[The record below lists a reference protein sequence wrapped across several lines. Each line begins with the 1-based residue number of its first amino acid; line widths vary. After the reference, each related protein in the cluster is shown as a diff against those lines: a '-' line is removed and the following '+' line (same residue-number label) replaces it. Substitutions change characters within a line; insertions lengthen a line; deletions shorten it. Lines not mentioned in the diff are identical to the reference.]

1 MDEKQ
6 LIQIPLEEYLELK
19 ELETHEKMVK
29 IEEFVSVEN
38 ASTKQVFTGST
49 TSWKSDGKCWMYLA
63 SKLSSQGDLVKELVK
78 EKKVL
83 EDSVYEI
90 TMRMETHKNKLENLK
105 GLNIIK
111 LYFAVRD
118 LV

>member
-6 LIQIPLEEYLELK
+6 LIQIPLEEYLELQ
-19 ELETHEKMVK
+19 ELKKHEKMVK
-29 IEEFVSVEN
+29 IEEFYTTEN
-38 ASTKQVFTGST
+38 ASSKRVFTGST
-49 TSWKSDGKCWMYLA
+49 VSWKSDGKCWMNLS

-83 EDSVYEI
+83 EDSVSMI
-90 TMRMETHKNKLENLK
+90 TMRMETHRSKLDSLK

-111 LYFAVRD
+111 LYFAVRN